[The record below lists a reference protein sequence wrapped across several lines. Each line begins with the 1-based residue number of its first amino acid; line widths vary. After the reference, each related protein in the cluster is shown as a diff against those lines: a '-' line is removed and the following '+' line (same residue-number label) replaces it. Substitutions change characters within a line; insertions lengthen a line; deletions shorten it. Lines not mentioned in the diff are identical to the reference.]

1 MTSGADIVAIS
12 RDNVKDIDGDFRTLV
27 IDELSSFKSRQSK
40 RWAVLKKASRD
51 TPHVWGLTGTPSP
64 NGLLD
69 LWAQMYLIDR
79 GERLETAITRYRA
92 RYFTPGQQLPS
103 GVIIEWHPHASS
115 QVRIEKLLSDI
126 CLSMTTEDYADLPD
140 VAYNRIEV
148 LLPPGVKAEYARMR
162 DQLIADMTGG
172 EDYAIA
178 ANAAVRTGK
187 LSQITAGFLYDE
199 DGGAHKLH
207 DEKTRAVADLVE
219 ETGSPVLIFYRF
231 TRERD
236 ELLKAIPGAET
247 INAPG
252 IVERWNRGEVRAL
265 LAHPASAGH
274 GLNLQHGG
282 HTIIW
287 TSGTWSLEEYL
298 QGNGRLHRQN
308 QKRPVM
314 IHHVVAPSTV
324 DDAILNRLRDKRSV
338 QDSLLEALGL
348 L

>member
-40 RWAVLKKASRD
+40 RWAVLKKASRG

-64 NGLLD
+64 NGLMD

-92 RYFTPGQQLPS
+92 KYFTPGRQLPS
-103 GVIIEWHPHASS
+103 GVITEWIPHASS
-115 QVRIEKLLSDI
+115 QARIEKLLSDI
-126 CLSMTTEDYADLPD
+126 CLSMTAEDYADLPD
-140 VAYNRIEV
+140 VTYNRIEV
-148 LLPPGVKAEYARMR
+148 LLPPGVKQEYARMR

-172 EDYAIA
+172 GDFAIA

-199 DGGAHKLH
+199 DGVAHKLH
-207 DEKTRAVADLVE
+207 DEKTRAIVDLVE
-219 ETGSPVLIFYRF
+219 EAGSPVLVFYRF
-231 TRERD
+231 THERD
-236 ELLKAIPGAET
+236 ELLKALPRAKT
-247 INAPG
+247 IDAKG
-252 IVERWNRGEVRAL
+252 VVHRWNDGKVPVL
-265 LAHPASAGH
+265 LAHPAEAGH
-274 GLNLQHGG
+274 GLNLQRGG

-287 TSGTWSLEEYL
+287 TSGTWSLEEYI

-308 QKRPVM
+308 QTRPVM
-314 IHHVVAPSTV
+314 VHHIVAPGTV
-324 DDAILNRLRDKRSV
+324 DEAILNRLRDKRSV
-338 QDSLLEALGL
+338 QDALLEALGL
-348 L
+348 N